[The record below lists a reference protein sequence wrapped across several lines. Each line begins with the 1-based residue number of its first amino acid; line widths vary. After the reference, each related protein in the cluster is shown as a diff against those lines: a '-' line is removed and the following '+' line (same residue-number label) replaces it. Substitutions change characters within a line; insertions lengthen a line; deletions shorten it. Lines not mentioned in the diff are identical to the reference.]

1 MAEQRYDAVRAVLAD
16 GETVTDVAARFGVA
30 RKTVHDWLRK
40 YEAGGVESLGD
51 RSHRPRSCPH
61 QMSADVEVMIAALR
75 RAHPSWGPRRLVFEL
90 AKAGVEPVPSES
102 GVYRALSRLG
112 LVDPDARRPREKK
125 WKRWERGSPME
136 LWQMDVV
143 GGFVLADG
151 RRVKA
156 LTGVDDHSRF
166 CVSAF
171 LMVRESS
178 QRVCDGLAL
187 ALRTYGVPGQVLTDN
202 GKVFTGRFN
211 RPPVEVLFDR
221 VLRENGVE
229 HLLTQPRS
237 PTTTG
242 KVERFHRA
250 IRTEFRT
257 DRVFAD
263 LGAAQAELDAWVDQ
277 YNHQRPHQALGMATP
292 ASRFLQD
299 APASVS
305 PLRPV
310 VSQTKPDAVRG
321 DGDWVARRASGVGV
335 VTVNWQQV
343 CLGIAAAGRNIDVWV
358 TDQVLQFYDGDIL
371 LRTEKRSSTWT
382 NPKEAGVDPRRPR
395 DTTSEW
401 NQSTDIELS
410 PINRRST
417 GAHLLACSAQ
427 LWRWAW

>member
-1 MAEQRYDAVRAVLAD
+1 MAEQRYEAVRAVLAD
-16 GETVTDVAARFGVA
+16 GESVTDVAARFGVT
-30 RKTVHDWLRK
+30 RKTVHHWLRR
-40 YEAGGVESLGD
+40 YEAGGIEELAD

-61 QMSADVEVMIAALR
+61 QMSADVEVLIARLR
-75 RAHPSWGPRRLVFEL
+75 RVHPSWGPRRLVFEL

-102 GVYRALSRLG
+102 GVYRALTRLG
-112 LVDPDARRPREKK
+112 LVDPDVRRPRDKK

-178 QRVCDGLAL
+178 QRVCEGLAL
-187 ALRTYGVPGQVLTDN
+187 ALRRFGVPGQVLTDN

-263 LGAAQAELDAWVDQ
+263 LCAAQEELDAWVEQ
-277 YNHQRPHQALGMATP
+277 YNHQRLHQALQMATP
-292 ASRFLQD
+292 ASQFVND
-299 APASVS
+299 VSASVA

-310 VSQTKPDAVRG
+310 QAQGGPDAARG
-321 DGDWVARRASGVGV
+321 DGDWVARRASAVGV
-335 VTVNWQQV
+335 VTVN
-343 CLGIAAAGRNIDVWV
+343 
-358 TDQVLQFYDGDIL
+358 
-371 LRTEKRSSTWT
+371 
-382 NPKEAGVDPRRPR
+382 
-395 DTTSEW
+395 
-401 NQSTDIELS
+401 
-410 PINRRST
+410 
-417 GAHLLACSAQ
+417 
-427 LWRWAW
+427 